1 MMISMAPHYEE
12 VKNSGKLS
20 SLSIFFF
27 WVHDCEITVLT
38 CANVTLC

>member
-27 WVHDCEITVLT
+27 GCMTVKL
-38 CANVTLC
+38 LS

>member
-20 SLSIFFF
+20 SLSIFLFLLFF
-27 WVHDCEITVLT
+27 G
-38 CANVTLC
+38 A